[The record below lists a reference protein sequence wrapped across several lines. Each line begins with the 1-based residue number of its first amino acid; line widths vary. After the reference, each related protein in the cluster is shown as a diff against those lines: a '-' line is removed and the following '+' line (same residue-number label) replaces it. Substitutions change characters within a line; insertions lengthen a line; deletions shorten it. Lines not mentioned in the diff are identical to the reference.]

1 MKAATHRQPGAGA
14 AGCNYNIGKYL
25 LFYNCCKNRVIFEKK
40 QNFMKQG
47 GRTISLQYTLVPELA
62 NYLPHC
68 PKNNINQAFN
78 DCIVNATVCTS
89 ICFLCRDSD
98 SFLEVKETKNSA

>member
-1 MKAATHRQPGAGA
+1 
-14 AGCNYNIGKYL
+14 
-25 LFYNCCKNRVIFEKK
+25 
-40 QNFMKQG
+40 MKQG

-68 PKNNINQAFN
+68 PKNNINQASN
-78 DCIVNATVCTS
+78 DCIVDATVCTS

-98 SFLEVKETKNSA
+98 SFLEVKKFIPEEKLRSFFLSGFFGGLYK